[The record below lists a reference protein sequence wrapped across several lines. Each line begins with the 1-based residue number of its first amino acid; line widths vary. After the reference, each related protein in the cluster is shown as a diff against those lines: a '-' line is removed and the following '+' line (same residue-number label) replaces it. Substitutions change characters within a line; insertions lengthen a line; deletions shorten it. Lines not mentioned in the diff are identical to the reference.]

1 MSRQLKYV
9 DPLRNPRF
17 ASEEVRN
24 RRGWVLLLTSA
35 LIPGSVQTML
45 GNRKM
50 GRFALRVTLVTW
62 ALLFVVL
69 ILAIV
74 RKQWLIS
81 LATSSFVLIP
91 LMAFAILVGVVWV
104 LCLLDTVRL
113 VRVVSLG
120 KRTRPVFLSAALVS
134 VLVVGGAFTYGVT
147 TLNSGRQLL
156 NSIFNSRKVEKAA
169 DGRYNIAL
177 LGSDA
182 GKGRTGVRPDSL
194 SVVSIDAKT
203 GAAVSIGLPRNM
215 QNVPFPD
222 GSPLAQKY
230 PNGYNCGDEC
240 LLNAVYQ
247 LGEENASLF
256 PDDGPSAG
264 IQATKQ
270 AMEGVTGLKIQYYA
284 MIDLKGFEQ
293 LIDAMGGIKLTSHV
307 RVPIS
312 SKTNPRTGQH
322 GPPKGWIE
330 PGENIHLDGYHALW
344 YARSREF
351 ASDYERMTRQRCVQ
365 EAMLTQLDPATV
377 LARFQK
383 IAGAAPKVVS
393 TDVPRSQLDYFVDL
407 AQKTRDHKLGKL
419 NLSPP
424 RVKPAHPDFDQ
435 VHSLVQEAIAKSEE
449 NAKADQQGFAAP
461 SEVSFYAMGTDTL
474 AEPKRND
481 DDENDKA
488 ICEVK

>member
-9 DPLRNPRF
+9 DPLRNPRY

-50 GRFALRVTLVTW
+50 GRFALRITLITW

-69 ILAIV
+69 LLAIV

-91 LMAFAILVGVVWV
+91 LMAFAVLLGVVWI

-134 VLVVGGAFTYGVT
+134 VLVVGSAFTYGVT

-156 NSIFNSRKVEKAA
+156 DSIFNSRKVEKAV

-182 GKGRTGVRPDSL
+182 GKGRTGIRPDSL
-194 SVVSIDAKT
+194 SVISIDAKT

-215 QNVPFPD
+215 QNVPFPE

-230 PNGYNCGDEC
+230 PQGYNCGNEC
-240 LLNAVYQ
+240 LLNAVYK
-247 LGEENASLF
+247 LGEDNASLF
-256 PDDGPSAG
+256 PEGPPAG
-264 IQATKQ
+264 VQATKQ
-270 AMEGVTGLKIQYYA
+270 ALEGATGLKIQYYA
-284 MIDLKGFEQ
+284 MIDLKGFKH
-293 LIDAMGGIKLTSHV
+293 LIDAMGGVTLTSHV

-312 SKTNPRTGQH
+312 SDTDKRTGKH

-351 ASDYERMTRQRCVQ
+351 ASDYERMARQRCVQ
-365 EAMLTQLDPATV
+365 EAMLKQMDPATV

-383 IAGAAPKVVS
+383 IAAAAPNVVS

-424 RVKPAHPDFDQ
+424 QITPAHPDFDKA
-435 VHSLVQEAIAKSEE
+435 HTLVQETITKSQED
-449 NAKADQQGFAAP
+449 AKADKQGFGAP
-461 SEVSFYAMGTDTL
+461 AEVSYYAMGTDTRAQPKGNKDDAKD
-474 AEPKRND
+474 AEV
-481 DDENDKA
+481 
-488 ICEVK
+488 CEVK

>member
-9 DPLRNPRF
+9 DPLRNPHF

-50 GRFALRVTLVTW
+50 GRFALRITLITW
-62 ALLFVVL
+62 AILFIVLL
-69 ILAIV
+69 LAII

-91 LMAFAILVGVVWV
+91 LMVFAVVLGVVWI

-156 NSIFNSRKVEKAA
+156 DSIFSSRKVEKAA

-182 GKGRTGVRPDSL
+182 GKGRAGVRPDSL

-203 GAAVSIGLPRNM
+203 GVAVSIGLPRNM
-215 QNVPFPD
+215 QNVPFPK
-222 GSPLAQKY
+222 GSPLAKKY
-230 PNGYNCGDEC
+230 PHGYNCGDEC

-256 PDDGPSAG
+256 PEGPPAG
-264 IQATKQ
+264 VQATKQ

-293 LIDAMGGIKLTSHV
+293 LIDAMGGITLTSHV

-312 SKTNPRTGQH
+312 SKTNKRTGKH

-377 LARFQK
+377 LSRFQK
-383 IAGAAPKVVS
+383 IAAAAPNVVS
-393 TDVPRSQLDYFVDL
+393 TDVPRSQLDYFVNL
-407 AQKTRDHKLGKL
+407 AQKTRGHKLGKL

-424 RVKPAHPDFDQ
+424 RVKPSHPDFDKA
-435 VHSLVQEAIAKSEE
+435 HTLVQEAITKSQED
-449 NAKADQQGFAAP
+449 AKADKQGFGASP
-461 SEVSFYAMGTDTL
+461 EVSYYAMGADTL
-474 AEPKRND
+474 AEPKSND
-481 DDENDKA
+481 GDEKDA
-488 ICEVK
+488 EICEVK

>member
-50 GRFALRVTLVTW
+50 GRFALRITLITW
-62 ALLFVVL
+62 AILFVVL
-69 ILAIV
+69 LLAIV

-91 LMAFAILVGVVWV
+91 LMAFAVVLGVVWI

-156 NSIFNSRKVEKAA
+156 DSIFNSRKVEKAA

-182 GKGRTGVRPDSL
+182 GKGRAGVRPDSL

-215 QNVPFPD
+215 QNVPFPK

-230 PNGYNCGDEC
+230 PHGYNCGDEC
-240 LLNAVYQ
+240 MLNAVYQ

-256 PDDGPSAG
+256 PEGPPAG
-264 IQATKQ
+264 VQATKQ

-293 LIDAMGGIKLTSHV
+293 LIDAMGGITLTSHV

-312 SKTNPRTGQH
+312 SKTNKRTGKH

-330 PGENIHLDGYHALW
+330 PGANIHLDGYHALW

-377 LARFQK
+377 LSRFQK
-383 IAGAAPKVVS
+383 IASAAPNVVS

-407 AQKTRDHKLGKL
+407 AQKTRGHKLGKL

-424 RVKPAHPDFDQ
+424 RIKPSHPDFDKA
-435 VHSLVQEAIAKSEE
+435 HSLVQEAITKSQEDAKTD
-449 NAKADQQGFAAP
+449 KQGSGAS
-461 SEVSFYAMGTDTL
+461 SEVSYYAMGADTL
-474 AEPKRND
+474 AEPKSND
-481 DDENDKA
+481 GDEKDA
-488 ICEVK
+488 EICEVK

>member
-50 GRFALRVTLVTW
+50 GRFALRVTLITW
-62 ALLFVVL
+62 ALLLVVL
-69 ILAIV
+69 VLAIV

-91 LMAFAILVGVVWV
+91 LMAFAVLLGVVWV

-113 VRVVSLG
+113 IRVASLG

-156 NSIFNSRKVEKAA
+156 DNIFNSRKVEKAV

-215 QNVPFPD
+215 QNVPFPK
-222 GSPLAQKY
+222 GSPLAKEY
-230 PNGYNCGDEC
+230 PNGYNCGDDC

-247 LGEENASLF
+247 LGEDNASLF
-256 PDDGPSAG
+256 PDDGPPAG
-264 IQATKQ
+264 VQATKQ

-312 SKTNPRTGQH
+312 SKTNKRTGKH

-377 LARFQK
+377 LSRFQK
-383 IAGAAPKVVS
+383 IAGAAPNVVS

-424 RVKPAHPDFDQ
+424 RVKPSHPDFDKA
-435 VHSLVQEAIAKSEE
+435 HSLVQEAIKKSEE
-449 NAKADQQGFAAP
+449 NAQKDKQGLGAPAD
-461 SEVSFYAMGTDTL
+461 VSYYAMGADTL
-474 AEPKRND
+474 AAPESND
-481 DDENDKA
+481 DDAKDKE

>member
-74 RKQWLIS
+74 RKQWLVS

-449 NAKADQQGFAAP
+449 NAKADKQGFATP

>member
-449 NAKADQQGFAAP
+449 NAKADKQGFAAP